1 VTAPPRI
8 AGTSTE
14 ELIRGLEL
22 QVNRR
27 LDGLLHGDYLG
38 LVPGHGSEPGDARA
52 YLAGDDVRRIDWNV
66 SARMPDIHVRETIA
80 DRELE
85 SWVLLDRS
93 PSLDFG
99 TAACRKRDLAYAAA
113 SAFGF
118 LTLRTGNRFGA
129 VAADARGT
137 RVLPPG
143 TGRPH
148 LLSVL
153 RRLADPGPAD
163 GAGATPLGESI
174 DRLGRLCRRRG
185 LAVVISDFL
194 TDADWEHPLRALAAR
209 HDALVVEI
217 IDPRELELPDVGVID
232 LVDPATG
239 RRREVQTSNAGLRR
253 RYAAAAAAQRATTAR
268 SIRAS
273 GADHLVLR
281 TDGDWLRDLL
291 RFVHLRRERVHARP
305 TAGSAS
311 RR

>member
-1 VTAPPRI
+1 MTTPPRI
-8 AGTSTE
+8 AGTTTE
-14 ELIRGLEL
+14 ELIRSLEL

-27 LDGLLHGDYLG
+27 LDGLLHGDHLG
-38 LVPGHGSEPGDARA
+38 LVPGHGSEPGDART
-52 YLAGDDVRRIDWNV
+52 YRPGDDVRRIDWNV
-66 SARMPDIHVRETIA
+66 SARMPDVHVRDTIA

-99 TAACRKRDLAYAAA
+99 TAACRKRDLAFAAA

-129 VAADARGT
+129 LAADAGGSQ
-137 RVLPPG
+137 VLPPG

-153 RRLADPGPAD
+153 RRLTDPGPPD
-163 GAGATPLGESI
+163 GAGATPLGHAI
-174 DRLGRLCRRRG
+174 HRLGRLCRRRG

-194 TDADWEHPLRALAAR
+194 AGDDWEHPLRALAAR
-209 HDALVVEI
+209 HDALAVEVV
-217 IDPRELELPDVGVID
+217 DPRELELPDVGVID

-239 RRREVQTSNAGLRR
+239 DRREVQTSSAELRR
-253 RYAAAAAAQRATTAR
+253 RYAEAAAEQRAAIAR
-268 SIRAS
+268 AVRSA

-291 RFVHLRRERVHARP
+291 RFVSLRRERVHARP
-305 TAGSAS
+305 TAGA

>member
-8 AGTSTE
+8 AGTATE
-14 ELIRGLEL
+14 PLIRGLEL

-38 LVPGHGSEPGDARA
+38 LVPGHGSEPGDART
-52 YLAGDDVRRIDWNV
+52 YVPGDDVRRIDWNV
-66 SARMPDIHVRETIA
+66 SARMPGIHVRDTIA

-85 SWVLLDRS
+85 SWILLDRS

-99 TAACRKRDLAYAAA
+99 TAACQKRDLAFAAA

-129 VAADARGT
+129 VTADGHGT
-137 RVLPPG
+137 GVLPPG

-153 RRLADPGPAD
+153 RRLAEPGPGD
-163 GAGATPLGESI
+163 GTGPTPLGDAI
-174 DRLGRLCRRRG
+174 HQLGRLCRRRG
-185 LAVVISDFL
+185 LAVVISDFIAG
-194 TDADWEHPLRALAAR
+194 ADWERPLRALAAR

-217 IDPRELELPDVGVID
+217 VDPRELELPDVGVLE

-239 RRREVQTSNAGLRR
+239 RRREVQTADSRLRE
-253 RYAAAAAAQRATTAR
+253 RYAAAAADQRAAIAR

-281 TDGDWLRDLL
+281 TDGDWLADLL
-291 RFVHLRRERVHARP
+291 GFVTLRRERVHARP
-305 TAGSAS
+305 GTGPG
-311 RR
+311 RRP

>member
-8 AGTSTE
+8 AGTATE
-14 ELIRGLEL
+14 VLIRGLEL
-22 QVNRR
+22 QVSRR
-27 LDGLLHGDYLG
+27 LDGLLHGDYRG
-38 LVPGHGSEPGDARA
+38 LVPGHGSEPGDARP
-52 YLAGDDVRRIDWNV
+52 YLPGDDVRRIDWNV
-66 SARMPDIHVRETIA
+66 SARMPSVHVRETIA

-99 TAACRKRDLAYAAA
+99 TAACQKRDLAFAAA

-129 VAADARGT
+129 VTADGLGPT
-137 RVLPPG
+137 VLAPG

-153 RRLADPGPAD
+153 RRLARPGPGD
-163 GAGATPLGESI
+163 GVGPTPLGEAI

-185 LAVVISDFL
+185 LAVVISDFI
-194 TDADWEHPLRALAAR
+194 AGGDWERPLRALAAR
-209 HDALVVEI
+209 HDALAVEI
-217 IDPRELELPDVGVID
+217 VDPRELELPDVGVLD

-239 RRREVQTSNAGLRR
+239 RRREVQTADAGLRA
-253 RYAAAAAAQRATTAR
+253 RYAAAAAEQRAGIAR
-268 SIRAS
+268 AIRGS

-281 TDGDWLRDLL
+281 TDGDWVFDLL
-291 RFVHLRRERVHARP
+291 GFVTLRRERIHARP
-305 TAGSAS
+305 GAGA
-311 RR
+311 RGRP

>member
-1 VTAPPRI
+1 MLRHRLVLSYEALAQGLDADDILHRVLSTVPAPRVTPRQADPARSWAAPDPTTASGAGATHRRRPRVDRARRGDGAGLTGTDRSVVTAPPRI

-52 YLAGDDVRRIDWNV
+52 YLPGDDVRRIDWNV

-99 TAACRKRDLAYAAA
+99 TAACHKRDLAYAAA

-137 RVLPPG
+137 AGPAAGHGSTPPAERAAPA
-143 TGRPH
+143 GRPRP
-148 LLSVL
+148 
-153 RRLADPGPAD
+153 RR
-163 GAGATPLGESI
+163 
-174 DRLGRLCRRRG
+174 RRRG
-185 LAVVISDFL
+185 
-194 TDADWEHPLRALAAR
+194 H
-209 HDALVVEI
+209 
-217 IDPRELELPDVGVID
+217 
-232 LVDPATG
+232 
-239 RRREVQTSNAGLRR
+239 
-253 RYAAAAAAQRATTAR
+253 TAR
-268 SIRAS
+268 
-273 GADHLVLR
+273 
-281 TDGDWLRDLL
+281 
-291 RFVHLRRERVHARP
+291 
-305 TAGSAS
+305 
-311 RR
+311 

>member
-1 VTAPPRI
+1 MTAPPRI
-8 AGTSTE
+8 AGTATE

-38 LVPGHGSEPGDARA
+38 LVPGHGSEPGDVRA
-52 YLAGDDVRRIDWNV
+52 YVPGDDVRRIDWNV
-66 SARMPDIHVRETIA
+66 SARMPGIHVRDTIA

-99 TAACRKRDLAYAAA
+99 TAACHKRDLAYAAA

-129 VAADARGT
+129 VTADGRGT
-137 RVLPPG
+137 EVLPPG
-143 TGRPH
+143 TGRAH

-153 RRLADPGPAD
+153 RRLAEPGAD
-163 GAGATPLGESI
+163 DGTGATPLGEAVH
-174 DRLGRLCRRRG
+174 RLGRLCRRRG

-194 TDADWEHPLRALAAR
+194 GRADWERPLRALAAR

-217 IDPRELELPDVGVID
+217 IDPRELELPDVGVLE

-239 RRREVQTSNAGLRR
+239 RRREIQTSSGDLRR
-253 RYAAAAAAQRATTAR
+253 RYAAAAAEQRAGIAR
-268 SIRAS
+268 SIRSS

-291 RFVHLRRERVHARP
+291 RFVSLRRERVHARP
-305 TAGSAS
+305 AVGGGS

>member
-1 VTAPPRI
+1 
-8 AGTSTE
+8 
-14 ELIRGLEL
+14 
-22 QVNRR
+22 
-27 LDGLLHGDYLG
+27 
-38 LVPGHGSEPGDARA
+38 
-52 YLAGDDVRRIDWNV
+52 
-66 SARMPDIHVRETIA
+66 
-80 DRELE
+80 
-85 SWVLLDRS
+85 
-93 PSLDFG
+93 
-99 TAACRKRDLAYAAA
+99 
-113 SAFGF
+113 
-118 LTLRTGNRFGA
+118 

-137 RVLPPG
+137 QVLPPG

-163 GAGATPLGESI
+163 GVGATPLGESI

-232 LVDPATG
+232 VVDPATG
-239 RRREVQTSNAGLRR
+239 RRREVQTSNTGLRR
-253 RYAAAAAAQRATTAR
+253 RYAAAAAEQRATTAR

-291 RFVHLRRERVHARP
+291 RFVHLRRDRVHARP

>member
-1 VTAPPRI
+1 MTAPPRI

-52 YLAGDDVRRIDWNV
+52 YLPGDDVRRIDWNV

-99 TAACRKRDLAYAAA
+99 TAACHKRDLAFAAA

-129 VAADARGT
+129 VAADGT
-137 RVLPPG
+137 GTDVLPPA
-143 TGRPH
+143 TGRVH

-153 RRLADPGPAD
+153 RRLAAPGAD
-163 GAGATPLGESI
+163 DGSGPTALGEAI
-174 DRLGRLCRRRG
+174 DQLGRLCRRRG

-194 TDADWEHPLRALAAR
+194 TPDGWEHPLRALAAR

-217 IDPRELELPDVGVID
+217 IDPRELELPDVGVIE

-239 RRREVQTSNAGLRR
+239 RRREIQTSNHDLRR
-253 RYAAAAAAQRATTAR
+253 RYAAAAADQRASVAR
-268 SIRAS
+268 SIRSS

-291 RFVHLRRERVHARP
+291 QFVTLRRERIHARP
-305 TAGSAS
+305 TAGSRS
-311 RR
+311 